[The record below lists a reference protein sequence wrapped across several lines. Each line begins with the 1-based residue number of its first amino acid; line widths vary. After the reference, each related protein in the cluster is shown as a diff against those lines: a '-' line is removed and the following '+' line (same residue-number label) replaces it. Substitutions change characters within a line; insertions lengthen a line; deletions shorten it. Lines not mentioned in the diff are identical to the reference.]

1 MGSLKEKRI
10 KIDMND
16 QDTRKY
22 TWKERETQQNHKIV
36 QKNAL
41 QQRDK
46 LQSTIYQDTI
56 LTFGATEW
64 DTNRKHGY
72 KIPVDTFNQ
81 HKLDVKQLEMK
92 ASKDNSE
99 DQNKFY
105 WTYQQRAQPA
115 AK

>member
-41 QQRDK
+41 Q
-46 LQSTIYQDTI
+46 
-56 LTFGATEW
+56 
-64 DTNRKHGY
+64 
-72 KIPVDTFNQ
+72 
-81 HKLDVKQLEMK
+81 
-92 ASKDNSE
+92 
-99 DQNKFY
+99 
-105 WTYQQRAQPA
+105 
-115 AK
+115 